1 MSNMVEGLSLRSAE
15 FHVAARLSPEQGRRL
30 LTALSAIDGV
40 EKAELDAASVVVEYY
55 PDFLSRQTIERELVG
70 FGLSPVRNSKKRNP
84 FRRFVDR
91 LAESNAET
99 FGSEPLDCCKL
110 NSEKRSRV

>member
-1 MSNMVEGLSLRSAE
+1 MSDVIEGLSLRSAE
-15 FHVAARLSPEQGRRL
+15 FPVAERLSAEQRRRVIA
-30 LTALSAIDGV
+30 ALSAMDGV
-40 EKAELDAASVVVEYY
+40 ERAELRPGSVAVEYY
-55 PDFLSRQTIERELVG
+55 PDFLSRQSIETELVRL
-70 FGLSPVRNSKKRNP
+70 GLPPRRNGKKRNP

-91 LAESNAET
+91 LAQSNAET